1 MYMNG
6 PEAFTP
12 PDQDESPPD
21 IAASSDCTCLRS
33 CAPPIARPGPVSCWV
48 ERQSA
53 LPDHS
58 SCQSIGRNAC
68 GVDGTS
74 NSDHRLREACRWRFL
89 ESGNP
94 WLREHAMPLALRSVR
109 LQDQISRSRSSAG
122 VAGPRP
128 APHLP
133 PSRRSHIVGTSTLI
147 LSGCPPFRI
156 PGVSHNT
163 VHPMMI
169 CYQMRYKRNYQ

>member
-6 PEAFTP
+6 CEASTP
-12 PDQDESPPD
+12 TDQDESPPD
-21 IAASSDCTCLRS
+21 IAASSSDCTCLRS

-68 GVDGTS
+68 GVERTS
-74 NSDHRLREACRWRFL
+74 NGDHRSREACHL
-89 ESGNP
+89 ESGHP

-109 LQDQISRSRSSAG
+109 LQNQISRSRSSAG
-122 VAGPRP
+122 AAGPRTAP
-128 APHLP
+128 AFASFMSITYRRYECSDSLDFH
-133 PSRRSHIVGTSTLI
+133 PSESRVPVTMLFNS
-147 LSGCPPFRI
+147 
-156 PGVSHNT
+156 
-163 VHPMMI
+163 
-169 CYQMRYKRNYQ
+169 